1 MKGWSFSWRNAGI
14 LPGNDF
20 VKQQEVARAS
30 PAAIGQKRR
39 RPLPLRQTAFS
50 ISGPRKCVSD
60 AYGLTVMRSLMSSNT
75 SFGTTFLAT
84 NSPFT
89 R

>member
-1 MKGWSFSWRNAGI
+1 MQQGGSLAQVRAG
-14 LPGNDF
+14 
-20 VKQQEVARAS
+20 V
-30 PAAIGQKRR
+30 GQKRR
-39 RPLPLRQTAFS
+39 RPLALTA
-50 ISGPRKCVSD
+50 SGLLNLGAHVKWTCAD

-89 R
+89 L